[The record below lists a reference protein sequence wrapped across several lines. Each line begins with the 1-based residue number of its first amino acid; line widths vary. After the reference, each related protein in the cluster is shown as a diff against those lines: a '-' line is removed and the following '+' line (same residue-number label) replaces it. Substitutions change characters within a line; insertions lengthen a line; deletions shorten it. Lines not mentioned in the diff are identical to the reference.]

1 MILIDEWRARKR
13 KNPEDLRAWVCYNF
27 HIQYFLAINNRKGI
41 SYPVYKAI
49 KKKGYQVPT
58 PIQRRFAIAHTCSS
72 SKLTYLPIRCIPLIM
87 DGKDVVAMARTGLL
101 DSATCSMFMPLQAR
115 ARQLPSLFPCWSA
128 SRLTVQKCAILP
140 HVVELVLPFGQTITR
155 FIFIS

>member
-1 MILIDEWRARKR
+1 MILIDGWRARKR
-13 KNPEDLRAWVCYNF
+13 RNPEDLKAWVCYNF
-27 HIQYFLAINNRKGI
+27 HVQYCLVIHKRKGI

-58 PIQRRFAIAHTCSS
+58 PIQRRFAIAHTCSP

-101 DSATCSMFMPLQAR
+101 DSGHVLEAHAITGSGKTAAFLVPMLER
-115 ARQLPSLFPCWSA
+115 LKTHSA
-128 SRLTVQKCAILP
+128 KVCHPTPYC
-140 HVVELVLPFGQTITR
+140 
-155 FIFIS
+155 